1 MNAPDLG
8 DLGSFPTQGAPRLF
22 RKGPPGG
29 STNPRRRINSP
40 DLVTGGRAAPSAQH
54 AVVASRINHHRSP
67 RHLSSCCRV
76 QNSSRPLLGSSSS
89 PQELLELISG
99 LLSSL
104 LLPWGPVLAQA
115 SLLALYFHQ
124 YLRLQ
129 SVALRE
135 LSKTRQQGRT
145 STLWELIDRSASEPR
160 GQRQDHFEA
169 FSAGVMS
176 VRPQKNRKS
185 FNPFPQ
191 PLQVLH
197 EVYSKLRFHWSC
209 VNGLGI
215 LAHPTGSVRGHN
227 LASMDK
233 EMVYVTK

>member
-29 STNPRRRINSP
+29 STNPRRRINAP

-67 RHLSSCCRV
+67 RHLSGCCRV
-76 QNSSRPLLGSSSS
+76 QNSSRPLLGSSLS

-99 LLSSL
+99 LSSSL
-104 LLPWGPVLAQA
+104 LLPWGA
-115 SLLALYFHQ
+115 SLGPGVPSCTVFPPVQ
-124 YLRLQ
+124 YLGLQ

-135 LSKTRQQGRT
+135 LSKTRQQDTT

-176 VRPQKNRKS
+176 VRPQKNQNPSTHHPNLSNYYMKS
-185 FNPFPQ
+185 IPNFDSIG
-191 PLQVLH
+191 V
-197 EVYSKLRFHWSC
+197 
-209 VNGLGI
+209 
-215 LAHPTGSVRGHN
+215 A
-227 LASMDK
+227 
-233 EMVYVTK
+233 